1 MRGLVPDAG
10 AGDAQAVSRPP
21 LATSP
26 FARRDIAAPT
36 VAGIDVGDRIT
47 VDRYGMGRVLR
58 VCPDQELVVVDFGG
72 GVIRQVPAS
81 ARGFCRL

>member
-1 MRGLVPDAG
+1 MT
-10 AGDAQAVSRPP
+10 RPP

-26 FARRDIAAPT
+26 FARRDVVAPT
-36 VAGIDVGDRIT
+36 VAGLEVGDRIT

-58 VCPDQELVVVDFGG
+58 VCVEQELVVVDFGAG
-72 GVIRQVPAS
+72 IVRQVPAS